1 MGSGINAPI
10 CFQEKEVPQATES
23 IPESSI
29 EILEK
34 EDTQPD
40 ERILV
45 PTETDTTSEVAKE
58 IDEPSLPSTE
68 VPTSLSEPDLVPDV
82 EVIGSISNIDVQ
94 SKVEEDDIKD
104 KFEHILKDVPV
115 IPQPSAP
122 VEVSSNVVPEEKS
135 LKVEEASG
143 GVVELKNILE
153 GEDTKEVSATE
164 EVKPTLETEATAK
177 SVEEESSGGAV
188 GLRGILS
195 DEKNEE

>member
-10 CFQEKEVPQATES
+10 CFQEKEDPQATES
-23 IPESSI
+23 IPAPSM
-29 EILEK
+29 EILGM

-40 ERILV
+40 ERIPV

-58 IDEPSLPSTE
+58 VDEPSLPSTK
-68 VPTSLSEPDLVPDV
+68 VPTSPSEPDLVPDV
-82 EVIGSISNIDVQ
+82 EVIGSISNVDVQ

-115 IPQPSAP
+115 IPQPLAP

-195 DEKNEE
+195 D

>member
-10 CFQEKEVPQATES
+10 CFQEKEDPQATES
-23 IPESSI
+23 IPAPSM

-40 ERILV
+40 ERIPV
-45 PTETDTTSEVAKE
+45 PTETDTTSEDAKE
-58 IDEPSLPSTE
+58 VDEPSLPSE

-82 EVIGSISNIDVQ
+82 EVIGSISNVDVQ

-104 KFEHILKDVPV
+104 KFEHVLKDVPV
-115 IPQPSAP
+115 VPQPSAP

-153 GEDTKEVSATE
+153 NGDTKEVSATE

-195 DEKNEE
+195 DEKND